1 MPKLN
6 LKKGSMEAKNFMA
19 KLRAMR
25 GPKNKNKAKGEGV
38 LGDAWDY
45 VKKGATYIKDNKLLS
60 KGLSAASLVSSPTY
74 KPVLGAASGL
84 AASIGLGNKSKKNKM
99 QMIM

>member
-1 MPKLN
+1 MK

-25 GPKNKNKAKGEGV
+25 GSTKKSKAKGEGV

-45 VKKGATYIKDNKLLS
+45 VKKGASYIKDNKLIS
-60 KGLSAASLVSSPTY
+60 KALSAGAVVAPTY
-74 KPVLGAASGL
+74 APALGAASGL
-84 AASIGLGNKSKKNKM
+84 AAAIGLGKGKMKKNKM
-99 QMIM
+99 MMMM

>member
-1 MPKLN
+1 MPVK

-25 GPKNKNKAKGEGV
+25 GPKSGKSKARGEGV
-38 LGDAWDY
+38 IGDAWDY
-45 VKKGATYIKDNKLLS
+45 VKKGASYIKDNKLLS
-60 KGLSAASLVSSPTY
+60 KGLSAAALVSSPTY

-84 AASIGLGNKSKKNKM
+84 ASAIGLGKKSKKSKL
-99 QMIM
+99 MIM